1 MNDTYITER
10 HEINQKQKTI
20 VDLKKEWLF
29 LVDEVTMFD
38 PFDTHIESKSTEC
51 SKNNIEKQ
59 GKKVYEYLKIES
71 GSGDLENVLNEIEQ
85 MKDQIRNP
93 EIIGILILLLT
104 YFKEVSEAQFREYK
118 IKIKFAIQKF
128 INIFLFYIFIF

>member
-20 VDLKKEWLF
+20 VDLKKEWPF
-29 LVDEVTMFD
+29 LVDEVTIFD

-93 EIIGILILLLT
+93 EIIGILPLLMT
-104 YFKEVSEAQFREYK
+104 YFKEDPEAPFREYK
-118 IKIKFAIQKF
+118 VNIKFAILKLVH
-128 INIFLFYIFIF
+128 NFLF